1 MSKTSRIED
10 SSDKFIRY
18 KNIESL
24 RSYTLVDSE
33 KQLVEVRTKLEN
45 GDWESETYL
54 PANVRFQVPALS
66 IELSFEDVYV
76 GVL

>member
-1 MSKTSRIED
+1 MSKTSRIGD

-24 RSYTLVDSE
+24 RSYILVDSE
-33 KQLVEVRTKLEN
+33 KYLVEVRTKLEN

-54 PANVRFQVPALS
+54 PANVVPALS
-66 IELSFEDVYV
+66 IELSFEDVYE